1 MGTEETKRQT
11 HKLIYFK
18 GTIRYRNIKQMENK
32 KQKVKDTQIDT
43 SYRKQKRQKGKQK
56 KTEQKTQIDTF
67 YRKHKI
73 QKGRTEETE
82 TETQRRKLMTNKRR
96 S

>member
-1 MGTEETKRQT
+1 M
-11 HKLIYFK
+11 IYFK

-56 KTEQKTQIDTF
+56 KTESKRHKLIPFTGNIR
-67 YRKHKI
+67 YRKVE
-73 QKGRTEETE
+73 QKKQKQKDKDE
-82 TETQRRKLMTNKRR
+82 NC
-96 S
+96 